1 MPNAGYP
8 LRRLETEATRIT
20 CDVCEQLGMT
30 RPYLLLSLSLVASV
44 AVGAE
49 EPNFDDSQKRPL
61 DLQETSTREQDG
73 VALRDITYTLADG
86 SRNAATVVEPKE
98 PATAA
103 RPATLFVH
111 WYGPPR
117 PTSNRTQFIP
127 DAVEL
132 AKGGAIS
139 LLIDTPWSRPE
150 YFRERKREEDYARS
164 VGQVKDLRRA
174 LEVLFT
180 LPQVDRERVAYVG
193 HDFGAMYGVLAAAA
207 DPRVRFFVFMAGTQ
221 SFSDWFLY
229 GPKPPEAERQKFIAE
244 MAPLDPIR
252 HLPKLKTP
260 ILLQFAD
267 NDEHVST
274 QRADALAAA
283 APDPKTVRS
292 YHSDHELNEEATR
305 ERLGWLKERLKIE
318 AK

>member
-1 MPNAGYP
+1 M
-8 LRRLETEATRIT
+8 I
-20 CDVCEQLGMT
+20 
-30 RPYLLLSLSLVASV
+30 RPSLLLPLLLATSTMQAADDISF
-44 AVGAE
+44 E
-49 EPNFDDSQKRPL
+49 DSQKRPL
-61 DLQETSTREQDG
+61 DIRETSTREQDG
-73 VALRDITYTLADG
+73 VALRDITYTLTDG

-103 RPATLFVH
+103 RPAILFVH

-150 YFRERKREEDYARS
+150 YFKERKREGDYARS
-164 VGQVKDLRRA
+164 VEQVKDLRRA
-174 LEVLFT
+174 LDVLFT
-180 LPQVDRERVAYVG
+180 LPEVDPKRVAYVG
-193 HDFGAMYGVLAAAA
+193 HDFGAMYGVLAAAV
-207 DPRVRFFVFMAGTQ
+207 DPRVRFFVFMAGTR

-229 GPKPPEAERQKFIAE
+229 GPKPPEPEQQKFIAE

-252 HLPKLKTP
+252 YLPKLKTP

-274 QRADALAAA
+274 ERAEALAAA
-283 APDPKTVRS
+283 APEPKTVRT
-292 YHSDHELNEEATR
+292 YHSDHELNEEAAR
-305 ERLGWLKERLKIE
+305 ERLAWLKEQLRLQ
-318 AK
+318 

>member
-1 MPNAGYP
+1 M
-8 LRRLETEATRIT
+8 
-20 CDVCEQLGMT
+20 
-30 RPYLLLSLSLVASV
+30 
-44 AVGAE
+44 
-49 EPNFDDSQKRPL
+49 
-61 DLQETSTREQDG
+61 
-73 VALRDITYTLADG
+73 
-86 SRNAATVVEPKE
+86 
-98 PATAA
+98 
-103 RPATLFVH
+103 FVH

-207 DPRVRFFVFMAGTQ
+207 DPRIRFFVFMAGTQ

-229 GPKPPEAERQKFIAE
+229 GPKPPEDGAAEIHRGNGAARSDSLPAE
-244 MAPLDPIR
+244 IERRRSCSSSPI
-252 HLPKLKTP
+252 TT
-260 ILLQFAD
+260 
-267 NDEHVST
+267 ST
-274 QRADALAAA
+274 SRTERAAALAAA
-283 APDPKTVRS
+283 APDPKTVRT

-305 ERLGWLKERLKIE
+305 ERLAWLKEQLKIH
-318 AK
+318 